1 MQIDKNVI
9 RAIRQQVESFP
20 AASYD
25 AFNERLNKA
34 KDTISRLT
42 SFSER
47 DGGLPQFDHVSRS
60 AYSALTSDGF
70 SVENCFLYAY
80 AAGLYWAESD
90 WLDPYRYTTIKGTTE
105 MMSALINYDNK
116 AETHIFLSSVPG
128 EGPKDLSYFGEWHRI
143 LYVRLSYGRKSME
156 LEVYPLQEKSYVT
169 LDSINGN
176 VFRYR
181 DEDNHIIYALIFN
194 GDFLSSVSISYFDES
209 WSGEKT
215 YIYSSNDDQP
225 LQELPQVIDFNERI
239 IRIRSEFAVESNESD
254 TIRDY
259 LRDQGV
265 HYFYHFTDRHNIE
278 SIKENGGLFS
288 WKFLKEHGIAVHNP
302 GGDPT
307 SRVTDQRMGLH
318 DYVRL
323 SFCEN
328 HPMAYAISKRNPG
341 AEYVLLKIKPDV
353 ACFDTTLF
361 CDMNAVDKLSQRGP
375 GIDSLKRVN
384 IAATKRKY
392 VNGDDADFK
401 YKQAEVLC
409 KKFVPIEYILN
420 LDNPTPIVFNS

>member
-47 DGGLPQFDHVSRS
+47 DGGLPQFGHVSRS
-60 AYSALTSDGF
+60 AYSALTSDGLG
-70 SVENCFLYAY
+70 VENCFLYAY

-128 EGPKDLSYFGEWHRI
+128 EVPKDLSYFGEWHRI
-143 LYVRLSYGRKSME
+143 LYVRLLYGRKSME
-156 LEVYPLQEKSYVT
+156 LEVYPLHEKSFVA
-169 LDSINGN
+169 LESKNGD

-181 DEDNHIIYALIFN
+181 DEENHIIYTLKFN
-194 GDFLSSVSISYFDES
+194 GEYLSAVNISYYDES
-209 WSGEKT
+209 WSREKT
-215 YIYSSNDDQP
+215 FIYSSTGDQP
-225 LQELPQVIDFNERI
+225 IQELPQVIDFNERI
-239 IRIRSEFAVESNESD
+239 RRIRSEFLVESTESVS
-254 TIRDY
+254 IRNY

-265 HYFYHFTDRHNIE
+265 HFLYHFTDRKNIE
-278 SIKENGGLFS
+278 SIIEYGGLFS
-288 WKFLKEHGIAVHNP
+288 WKFLKEHAISVHNP
-302 GGDPT
+302 GGDRT
-307 SRVTDQRMGLH
+307 SQIRDERMGLN

-328 HPMAYAISKRNPG
+328 HPMAYVVSGRN
-341 AEYVLLKIKPDV
+341 ADTELVLLKIKPDV
-353 ACFDTTLF
+353 ACFETTLF
-361 CDMNAVDKLSQRGP
+361 CNMNAVDTLSKTGP
-375 GIDSLKRVN
+375 GIDYLKCVN
-384 IAATKRKY
+384 IPATKRKY
-392 VNGDDADFK
+392 VNGNDDLFK

-409 KKFVPIEYILN
+409 KKFVPIEYIMN
-420 LDNPTPIVFNS
+420 LDDPTPIVFKS